1 LLFVLTVLDGVA
13 IENRLCIEI
22 YLSKGLF
29 MYQKLFIGMMIVCV
43 LAACGSVAEA
53 APAALA
59 PAIHPLAHI
68 AMWVITAIT
77 IFL

>member
-1 LLFVLTVLDGVA
+1 
-13 IENRLCIEI
+13 
-22 YLSKGLF
+22 
-29 MYQKLFIGMMIVCV
+29 MYQKFFIGMMIVCV
-43 LAACGSVAEA
+43 LAVCSGVAEA

-77 IFL
+77 LFL